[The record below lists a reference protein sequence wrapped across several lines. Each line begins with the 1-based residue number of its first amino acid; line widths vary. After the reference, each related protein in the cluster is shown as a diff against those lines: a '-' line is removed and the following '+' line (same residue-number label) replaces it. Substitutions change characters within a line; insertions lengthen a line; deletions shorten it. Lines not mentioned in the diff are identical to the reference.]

1 MKNSRW
7 QVPLTLVFVFMG
19 ILISLQFQA
28 QNRIASDLTMQRTE
42 NLIAMVRGLSD
53 KRQKLSVEIID
64 LNQQLRSQ
72 MESYRDEEKL
82 KTNLKA
88 ELDKLNRL
96 TGTTPL
102 EGSGLTITI
111 SQNMPVLYVD
121 LIYIANELWAAGAEA
136 ISINEYRITNNS
148 SIFFGEEEL
157 SNVITINNHKLS
169 FPIIIKALGDS
180 NNLEKGLTMPG
191 GIMDRLALF
200 NAYPILEK
208 AESLTI
214 PASLDVHYNYFL
226 KEYRPPDN
234 QVVLNN
240 TAPHTPKTP
249 VSLELD

>member
-1 MKNSRW
+1 MKKSRW
-7 QVPLTLVFVFMG
+7 QVPLTLVFIFMG

-28 QNRIASDLTMQRTE
+28 QSRIASDLTMQRTE

-53 KRQKLSVEIID
+53 KRQKLAVEIVD

-72 MESYRDEEKL
+72 MESYRDETKL

-88 ELDKLNRL
+88 ELDKLNIL
-96 TGTTPL
+96 TGNTPL

-111 SQNMPVLYVD
+111 SQNMPVLYID
-121 LIYIANELWAAGAEA
+121 LIHITNELWAAGAEA
-136 ISINEYRITNNS
+136 ISINEYRITNNT

-157 SNVITINNHKLS
+157 SNVITVNNHRLS
-169 FPIIIKALGDS
+169 FPIIIRALGDS

-200 NAYPILEK
+200 NAYPFLEQ

-214 PASLDVHYNYFL
+214 PASQDVHYNYFL
-226 KEYRPPDN
+226 KEYKPPENEPAINTADPHIPDN
-234 QVVLNN
+234 P
-240 TAPHTPKTP
+240 A
-249 VSLELD
+249 SLRI